1 MILNKEFLND
11 MRYKKIIEKIAIS
24 NLKEEIEM
32 KNSRNKKIAY
42 GILST
47 CALFIICGVIT
58 ITNIPSKELANIN
71 TTKNDN
77 IHTDSSNFIE
87 TDIQDTEKNI
97 FSIAEITEKIDSD
110 KIIYETSDEMEN
122 ACFAY
127 EPNIENL
134 YKNADVVLIGTFD
147 SNLNMYADGFLIRTE
162 TKFNTSKVLK
172 NETDISVN
180 ESVVFE
186 RIGGVM
192 TLDKFMENNDE
203 IREDEF
209 VNIPENERSEY
220 YIVQEYAP
228 DNRLDFSN
236 ANKDTKYVIFLN
248 YNSDKLTLNSMYYGI
263 REINSDSQVYDY
275 DTNTFIDSDLIKQIF
290 KVYTQK

>member
-71 TTKNDN
+71 ITKNDS
-77 IHTDSSNFIE
+77 IHTDVSNVIG
-87 TDIQDTEKNI
+87 TDIQDTENNI

-209 VNIPENERSEY
+209 INIPENERSEY

-236 ANKDTKYVIFLN
+236 ADKDTKYVIFLN

-263 REINSDSQVYDY
+263 REINSDNQVYDY
-275 DTNTFIDSDLIKQIF
+275 DTNTFIDSDLIK
-290 KVYTQK
+290 

>member
-11 MRYKKIIEKIAIS
+11 IRYKKIIEKIAIS

-32 KNSRNKKIAY
+32 KKSRNKKIVY

-147 SNLNMYADGFLIRTE
+147 SNLNMYTDGFLIRTE

-209 VNIPENERSEY
+209 INIPENERSEY

-236 ANKDTKYVIFLN
+236 ADKDTKYVIFLN

-275 DTNTFIDSDLIKQIF
+275 DTNTFIDSDLIK
-290 KVYTQK
+290 

>member
-209 VNIPENERSEY
+209 INIPENERSEY

-236 ANKDTKYVIFLN
+236 ADKDTKYVIFLN

-263 REINSDSQVYDY
+263 REINSDNQVYDY
-275 DTNTFIDSDLIKQIF
+275 DTNTFIDSDLIK
-290 KVYTQK
+290 

>member
-11 MRYKKIIEKIAIS
+11 LRYKKIIEKIAIS

-32 KNSRNKKIAY
+32 KKSKNKKIY
-42 GILST
+42 GMLST
-47 CALFIICGVIT
+47 CALFMICGVIT

-71 TTKNDN
+71 VTKNDS
-77 IHTDSSNFIE
+77 IHTDVSNVIG
-87 TDIQDTEKNI
+87 TDIQDTENNI

-147 SNLNMYADGFLIRTE
+147 SNLNMYTDGFLIRTE

-275 DTNTFIDSDLIKQIF
+275 DTNTFIDSDLIK
-290 KVYTQK
+290 

>member
-1 MILNKEFLND
+1 
-11 MRYKKIIEKIAIS
+11 
-24 NLKEEIEM
+24 
-32 KNSRNKKIAY
+32 
-42 GILST
+42 
-47 CALFIICGVIT
+47 
-58 ITNIPSKELANIN
+58 
-71 TTKNDN
+71 
-77 IHTDSSNFIE
+77 
-87 TDIQDTEKNI
+87 
-97 FSIAEITEKIDSD
+97 
-110 KIIYETSDEMEN
+110 MEN

-127 EPNIENL
+127 EPSIENL
-134 YKNADVVLIGTFD
+134 YKNADIVLIGTFD
-147 SNLNMYADGFLIRTE
+147 SNLDMYADGFLIYTE

-172 NETDISVN
+172 NETNISVN

-209 VNIPENERSEY
+209 VNIPENERNEY

-228 DNRLDFSN
+228 DNKLDFSN

-263 REINSDSQVYDY
+263 REINSDNQVYDY
-275 DTNTFIDSDLIKQIF
+275 DTNTFIANDLIK
-290 KVYTQK
+290 

>member
-147 SNLNMYADGFLIRTE
+147 SNLNMYTDGFLIRTE

-275 DTNTFIDSDLIKQIF
+275 DTNTFIDSDLIK
-290 KVYTQK
+290 